1 MQRYSIV
8 EVSRA
13 GECWQEI
20 RQHEHGSWIRYE
32 QVKELTDKLESR
44 IKTLGKQ
51 LQIAKD
57 FIEIDCHDL
66 KGEMYDL
73 RIATMQEIN
82 EVTDE
87 AK

>member
-13 GECWQEI
+13 GECWQKI

-87 AK
+87 TE